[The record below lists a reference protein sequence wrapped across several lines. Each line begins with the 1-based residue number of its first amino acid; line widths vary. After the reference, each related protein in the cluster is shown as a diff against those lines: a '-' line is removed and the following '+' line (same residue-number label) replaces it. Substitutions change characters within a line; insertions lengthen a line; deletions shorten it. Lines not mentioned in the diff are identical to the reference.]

1 MKRKNNR
8 SRYGRYRLAL
18 LASLICLSG
27 SVLAAPVAT
36 LPTRI
41 PVSPDSQ
48 VRVALSNTNPNLL
61 VVPGDRIIAVDSA
74 QGMFLND
81 NKALGQANGGVQLMT
96 AQTTPFTFYVRTEG
110 GLTVSVIGVPQKR
123 DGRVLQFISGR
134 PVQHDDARRW
144 EQSQPYV
151 RTLIS
156 VQQAVLSGGVP
167 EGFTEAPV
175 VAVPTFSLPGWLSVT
190 PKQMW
195 SGGNLRIYRMSVR
208 NRGASTLAIPERLF
222 QAPGVRAV
230 MVFPFSTTLMP
241 GTDTQVWVTVSN
253 EGDGEG
259 NGHG

>member
-8 SRYGRYRLAL
+8 HGRYRLAL
-18 LASLICLSG
+18 LASLLCLSG
-27 SVLAAPVAT
+27 SVLAEPVAT

-110 GLTVSVIGVPQKR
+110 GLTVSVVGVPQKR

-134 PVQHDDARRW
+134 PVQHEDARRW

-151 RTLIS
+151 RTLTRI
-156 VQQAVLSGGVP
+156 QQAVLSGGVP
-167 EGFTEAPV
+167 EGFVEAPV
-175 VAVPTFSLPGWLSVT
+175 VAVPAFTLPGWLSVS
-190 PKQMW
+190 PVQMW
-195 SGGNLRIYRMSVR
+195 SGGGLRVYHLRVT
-208 NRGASTLAIPERLF
+208 NRGASTLTIPERLF
-222 QAPGVRAV
+222 QTPGVRAV

-241 GTDTQVWVTVSN
+241 GTGTQVWVTVSN
-253 EGDGEG
+253 ESGGEG

>member
-8 SRYGRYRLAL
+8 HGRHRLAL
-18 LASLICLSG
+18 LASLLCLSG
-27 SVLAAPVAT
+27 SVLAESVVT
-36 LPTRI
+36 LPTKI

-61 VVPGDRIIAVDSA
+61 VVLGDKIIAVDSA

-81 NKALGQANGGVQLMT
+81 NKAQGQANGGVQLMT
-96 AQTTPFTFYVRTEG
+96 AQTAPFTFYVRTEG
-110 GLTVSVIGVPQKR
+110 GLTVKR
-123 DGRVLQFISGR
+123 DGRVLQFISSR

-167 EGFTEAPV
+167 KGFTEAPV
-175 VAVPTFSLPGWLSVT
+175 VAAPTFSLPGWLSVM
-190 PKQMW
+190 PQQMW
-195 SGGNLRIYRMSVR
+195 SGGGLRLYRLTVR
-208 NRGASTLAIPERLF
+208 NRGASALAIPERLF
-222 QAPGVRAV
+222 KAPGVRAV

-253 EGDGEG
+253 DGEG
-259 NGHG
+259 QANG

>member
-8 SRYGRYRLAL
+8 YGRHRLAL
-18 LASLICLSG
+18 LVSLLCLSG
-27 SVLAAPVAT
+27 AALAEPVAM
-36 LPTRI
+36 LPVKI

-61 VVPGDRIIAVDSA
+61 VVPGDKIIAVDSA

-110 GLTVSVIGVPQKR
+110 GLTVSVVGVPQKR
-123 DGRVLQFISGR
+123 DGRVLQFISSR

-167 EGFTEAPV
+167 KGFTEAPV

-190 PKQMW
+190 PQQMW
-195 SGGNLRIYRMSVR
+195 SGGELRLYRLTVR
-208 NRGASTLAIPERLF
+208 NRGASVLAIPERLF

-253 EGDGEG
+253 DGEG
-259 NGHG
+259 QANG

>member
-8 SRYGRYRLAL
+8 HGRHHQVL
-18 LASLICLSG
+18 LASLLCLSG
-27 SVLAAPVAT
+27 SVLAEPVAT

-48 VRVALSNTNPNLL
+48 IRVALSNTNPNLL
-61 VVPGDRIIAVDSA
+61 VVPGDKIIAVDSA
-74 QGMFLND
+74 QGMFVND
-81 NKALGQANGGVQLMT
+81 NKAQGQANGGVQLMT

-123 DGRVLQFISGR
+123 DGRVLQFISSR
-134 PVQHDDARRW
+134 PVQHDNARRW

-151 RTLIS
+151 RTLTAI
-156 VQQAVLSGGVP
+156 QQAVLSGSVP

-175 VAVPTFSLPGWLSVT
+175 AAVPVFSLPGWLSVT
-190 PKQMW
+190 PRQMW
-195 SGGNLRIYRMSVR
+195 SGGGLRLYRLLVA
-208 NRGASTLAIPERLF
+208 NRGASALAIPERLF

-253 EGDGEG
+253 DGEG
-259 NGHG
+259 DANG

>member
-1 MKRKNNR
+1 MKRKNKAC
-8 SRYGRYRLAL
+8 RLTL
-18 LASLICLSG
+18 LAGLLCLG
-27 SVLAAPVAT
+27 ASVLAEPVAV
-36 LPTRI
+36 LPVKV

-48 VRVALSNTNPNLL
+48 VRVALSNTDPNLL

-96 AQTTPFTFYVRTEG
+96 AQTTPFTFYIRTEG

-134 PVQHDDARRW
+134 PVQHDNARRW
-144 EQSQPYV
+144 ERSQPYV
-151 RTLIS
+151 RTLIAI
-156 VQQAVLSGGVP
+156 QQAVLSGGVP

-175 VAVPTFSLPGWLSVT
+175 AAAPVFSLPGCLSVT
-190 PKQMW
+190 PLQMW
-195 SGGNLRIYRMSVR
+195 SGGGLRVYRLTVR
-208 NRGASTLAIPERLF
+208 NRGASSLAVPERLF
-222 QAPGVRAV
+222 QARSVRAV

-253 EGDGEG
+253 DGEG
-259 NGHG
+259 EGNANG

>member
-8 SRYGRYRLAL
+8 HGRYRLAL
-18 LASLICLSG
+18 LVSLLCLSG
-27 SVLAAPVAT
+27 AALAEPVAM
-36 LPTRI
+36 LPVKI

-61 VVPGDRIIAVDSA
+61 VVPGDKIIAVDSA

-123 DGRVLQFISGR
+123 DGRVLQFISSR

-167 EGFTEAPV
+167 KGFTEAPV

-190 PKQMW
+190 PQQMW
-195 SGGNLRIYRMSVR
+195 SGGGLRLYRLTVR
-208 NRGASTLAIPERLF
+208 NRGASVLAIPERLF

-253 EGDGEG
+253 DGEG
-259 NGHG
+259 QANG

>member
-8 SRYGRYRLAL
+8 HSRHRLAL
-18 LASLICLSG
+18 LTSLLCLSG
-27 SVLAAPVAT
+27 SVLAEAVAT
-36 LPTRI
+36 LPVKI

-61 VVPGDRIIAVDSA
+61 VVPGDKIIAVDSA
-74 QGMFLND
+74 QGMFIND

-96 AQTTPFTFYVRTEG
+96 DQTAPFTFYVRTEG
-110 GLTVSVIGVPQKR
+110 GLTVSVIAVPQKQ
-123 DGRVLQFISGR
+123 DGRVLQFISSR
-134 PVQHDDARRW
+134 PVQHDNARHW

-151 RTLIS
+151 RTLVS

-175 VAVPTFSLPGWLSVT
+175 VEVPVFSLPGWLSVT
-190 PKQMW
+190 PQQMW
-195 SGGNLRIYRMSVR
+195 NGGGLRLYRLTVR
-208 NRGASTLAIPERLF
+208 NRGASALAMPERLF
-222 QAPGVRAV
+222 QVPGVRAV

-253 EGDGEG
+253 DDEGRT
-259 NGHG
+259 NGQH

>member
-8 SRYGRYRLAL
+8 HGRHRLAL
-18 LASLICLSG
+18 LVSLLCLSG
-27 SVLAAPVAT
+27 TVLAEPVAM
-36 LPTRI
+36 LPVKI

-61 VVPGDRIIAVDSA
+61 VVPGDKIIAVDSA

-96 AQTTPFTFYVRTEG
+96 AQTTPFTFYVRTQG
-110 GLTVSVIGVPQKR
+110 GLTVSVVGVPQKR
-123 DGRVLQFISGR
+123 DGRVLQFISSR
-134 PVQHDDARRW
+134 PVQHDNARRW
-144 EQSQPYV
+144 ERSQPYV

-167 EGFTEAPV
+167 KGFTEAPV

-190 PKQMW
+190 PQQMW
-195 SGGNLRIYRMSVR
+195 SGGGLRLYRLTVR
-208 NRGASTLAIPERLF
+208 NRGVSALAIPERLF

-253 EGDGEG
+253 DGEEQA
-259 NGHG
+259 NG